1 MILCANFANK
11 TCTMIIE
18 ITSSTLKKILVVLIA
33 VLLVGGIGYFV
44 YNHNKCKNEREE
56 LASNINKAGTLSMFI
71 IQDYAMTWQAAIK
84 NEKVL
89 DDKGNSVY
97 NSDFNSA
104 IYNRSQFYRN
114 IGILPYLDSLKTAI
128 QVEMKNADS
137 DSKEDAAF
145 TSSFD
150 KVSKLMNLATEP
162 TGSLFTFNQNV
173 NVIRSEFQ
181 SSLDQIAIYYPV
193 ASKDSIEKWGLSFLQ
208 TKRAQYLEKIRK
220 EHAINKEQMKKEGFH
235 LITDGIYY
243 KTISRGDGKT
253 HCTSSSLVKVQYKM
267 TLMNG
272 IVMDKSRNEGFDVNL
287 SNVIRGWQIA
297 LPYMTLGET
306 AEFVIPFDLAYGE
319 QGTGPVP
326 SYANLRYRVKLLSI
340 D

>member
-1 MILCANFANK
+1 MK
-11 TCTMIIE
+11 IE
-18 ITSSTLKKILVVLIA
+18 ISSTTIKKICIIA
-33 VLLVGGIGYFV
+33 VFLLLLGGIGYMV
-44 YNHNKCKNEREE
+44 YNHFDSKNDKEE

-114 IGILPYLDSLKTAI
+114 IGVLPYLDSLKAI
-128 QVEMKNADS
+128 IQTEMKNVDS
-137 DSKEDAAF
+137 DSKEDLAF

-150 KVSKLMNLATEP
+150 KVAKLMNLAIEP

-173 NVIRSEFQ
+173 NVIRFEFQ
-181 SSLDQIAIYYPV
+181 SALDQVAIYHQV

-208 TKRAQYLEKIRK
+208 EKRTQYLEKIRE

-243 KTISRGDGKT
+243 KTISKGDDKT
-253 HCTSSSLVKVQYKM
+253 HCNLSSTITVKYKGTM
-267 TLMNG
+267 MNG
-272 IVMDKSRNEGFDVNL
+272 IEFDKSEKGIECSL
-287 SNVIRGWQIA
+287 ANVIRGWQIA
-297 LPYMTLGET
+297 IPYMTLGET
-306 AEFVIPFDLAYGE
+306 AEFIIPFDLAYGD
-319 QGTGPVP
+319 QGAGPIP
-326 SYANLRYRVKLLSI
+326 PYANLRFRVKLISF
-340 D
+340 

>member
-1 MILCANFANK
+1 M
-11 TCTMIIE
+11 TIE
-18 ITSSTLKKILVVLIA
+18 ISSTTIKKICITA
-33 VLLVGGIGYFV
+33 VFLLLLGGIGYMV
-44 YNHNKCKNEREE
+44 YNHFDSKNDKEE

-89 DDKGNSVY
+89 DDKGKSVY

-114 IGILPYLDSLKTAI
+114 IGVLPYLDSLKAVI
-128 QVEMKNADS
+128 QTEMKNVDS
-137 DSKEDAAF
+137 DSKEDIAF

-150 KVSKLMNLATEP
+150 KVAKLMNLAIEP

-173 NVIRSEFQ
+173 NVIHSEFQ
-181 SSLDQIAIYYPV
+181 SALDQVAIYYQV

-208 TKRAQYLEKIRK
+208 EKRTQYLEKIRE

-243 KTISRGDGKT
+243 KTISKGDGKT
-253 HCTSSSLVKVQYKM
+253 HCNLSSTITVKYKGTM
-267 TLMNG
+267 MNG
-272 IVMDKSRNEGFDVNL
+272 IEFDKSEKGIECSL
-287 SNVIRGWQIA
+287 ANVIRGWQIA
-297 LPYMTLGET
+297 IPYMTLGET
-306 AEFVIPFDLAYGE
+306 AEFIIPFDLAYGD
-319 QGTGPVP
+319 QGAGPIP
-326 SYANLRYRVKLLSI
+326 PYANLRFRVKLISF
-340 D
+340 

>member
-1 MILCANFANK
+1 M
-11 TCTMIIE
+11 
-18 ITSSTLKKILVVLIA
+18 LKKILVVLIA

-208 TKRAQYLEKIRK
+208 TKRTQYLEKIRK

-272 IVMDKSRNEGFDVNL
+272 IVMDESRNEGFDVNL

-319 QGTGPVP
+319 QMLIC
-326 SYANLRYRVKLLSI
+326 AIELNCFQ
-340 D
+340 

>member
-1 MILCANFANK
+1 MK
-11 TCTMIIE
+11 IE
-18 ITSSTLKKILVVLIA
+18 ISSTTIKKICITA
-33 VLLVGGIGYFV
+33 VFLLLLGGIGYMV
-44 YNHNKCKNEREE
+44 HNHFDSKNDKEE

-114 IGILPYLDSLKTAI
+114 IGVLPYLDSLKAVI
-128 QVEMKNADS
+128 QTEMKNVDS
-137 DSKEDAAF
+137 DSKEDIAF

-150 KVSKLMNLATEP
+150 KVAKLMNLAIEP

-181 SSLDQIAIYYPV
+181 SALDQVAIYHQV

-208 TKRAQYLEKIRK
+208 EKRTQYLEKIRE

-243 KTISRGDGKT
+243 KTISKGDGKT
-253 HCTSSSLVKVQYKM
+253 HCNLSSTITVKYKGTM
-267 TLMNG
+267 MNG
-272 IVMDKSRNEGFDVNL
+272 IEFDKSEKGIEFSL
-287 SNVIRGWQIA
+287 ANVIRGWQIA
-297 LPYMTLGET
+297 IPYMTLGET
-306 AEFVIPFDLAYGE
+306 AEFIIPFDLAYGD
-319 QGTGPVP
+319 QGAGPIP
-326 SYANLRYRVKLLSI
+326 PYANLRFRVKLISF
-340 D
+340 

>member
-1 MILCANFANK
+1 MK
-11 TCTMIIE
+11 IE
-18 ITSSTLKKILVVLIA
+18 ISSTTIKKICITA
-33 VLLVGGIGYFV
+33 VFLLLLGGIGYMV
-44 YNHNKCKNEREE
+44 YNHFDSKNDKEE

-114 IGILPYLDSLKTAI
+114 IGVLPYLDSLKAVI
-128 QVEMKNADS
+128 QTEMKNVDS
-137 DSKEDAAF
+137 DSKEDIAF

-150 KVSKLMNLATEP
+150 KVAKLMNLAIEP

-181 SSLDQIAIYYPV
+181 SALDQVAIYHQV

-208 TKRAQYLEKIRK
+208 EKRTQYLEKIRE

-243 KTISRGDGKT
+243 KTISKGDGKT
-253 HCTSSSLVKVQYKM
+253 HCNLSSTITVKYKGTM
-267 TLMNG
+267 MNG
-272 IVMDKSRNEGFDVNL
+272 IEFDKSEKGIECSL
-287 SNVIRGWQIA
+287 ANVIRGWQIA
-297 LPYMTLGET
+297 IPYMTLGET
-306 AEFVIPFDLAYGE
+306 AEFIIPFDLAYGD
-319 QGTGPVP
+319 QGAGPIP
-326 SYANLRYRVKLLSI
+326 PYANLRFRVKLISF
-340 D
+340 

>member
-1 MILCANFANK
+1 MK
-11 TCTMIIE
+11 IE
-18 ITSSTLKKILVVLIA
+18 ISSTTIKKICITA
-33 VLLVGGIGYFV
+33 VFLLLLGGIGYMV
-44 YNHNKCKNEREE
+44 YNHFDSKNDKEE

-114 IGILPYLDSLKTAI
+114 IGVLPYLDSLKAVI
-128 QVEMKNADS
+128 QTEMKNVDS
-137 DSKEDAAF
+137 DSKEDIAF

-150 KVSKLMNLATEP
+150 KVAKLMNLAIEP

-181 SSLDQIAIYYPV
+181 SALDQVAIYHQV

-208 TKRAQYLEKIRK
+208 EKRTQYLEKIRE

-235 LITDGIYY
+235 LITDGIY
-243 KTISRGDGKT
+243 
-253 HCTSSSLVKVQYKM
+253 
-267 TLMNG
+267 
-272 IVMDKSRNEGFDVNL
+272 
-287 SNVIRGWQIA
+287 
-297 LPYMTLGET
+297 
-306 AEFVIPFDLAYGE
+306 
-319 QGTGPVP
+319 
-326 SYANLRYRVKLLSI
+326 
-340 D
+340 

>member
-1 MILCANFANK
+1 
-11 TCTMIIE
+11 
-18 ITSSTLKKILVVLIA
+18 
-33 VLLVGGIGYFV
+33 
-44 YNHNKCKNEREE
+44 
-56 LASNINKAGTLSMFI
+56 
-71 IQDYAMTWQAAIK
+71 
-84 NEKVL
+84 
-89 DDKGNSVY
+89 
-97 NSDFNSA
+97 
-104 IYNRSQFYRN
+104 
-114 IGILPYLDSLKTAI
+114 
-128 QVEMKNADS
+128 
-137 DSKEDAAF
+137 
-145 TSSFD
+145 
-150 KVSKLMNLATEP
+150 
-162 TGSLFTFNQNV
+162 
-173 NVIRSEFQ
+173 
-181 SSLDQIAIYYPV
+181 
-193 ASKDSIEKWGLSFLQ
+193 
-208 TKRAQYLEKIRK
+208 
-220 EHAINKEQMKKEGFH
+220 MKKEGFH

>member
-1 MILCANFANK
+1 MK
-11 TCTMIIE
+11 IE
-18 ITSSTLKKILVVLIA
+18 ISSTTIKKICITA
-33 VLLVGGIGYFV
+33 VFLLLLGGIGYMV
-44 YNHNKCKNEREE
+44 YNHFDSKNDKEE

-114 IGILPYLDSLKTAI
+114 IGVLPYLDSLKAVI
-128 QVEMKNADS
+128 QTEMKNVDS
-137 DSKEDAAF
+137 DSKEDIAF

-150 KVSKLMNLATEP
+150 KVAKLMNLAIEP

-181 SSLDQIAIYYPV
+181 SALDQVAIYHQV
-193 ASKDSIEKWGLSFLQ
+193 ASQDSIEKWGLSFLQ
-208 TKRAQYLEKIRK
+208 EKRTQYLEKIRE

-243 KTISRGDGKT
+243 KTISKGDGKT
-253 HCTSSSLVKVQYKM
+253 HCNLSSTITVKYKGTM
-267 TLMNG
+267 MNG
-272 IVMDKSRNEGFDVNL
+272 IEFDKSEKGIECSL
-287 SNVIRGWQIA
+287 ANVIRGWQIA
-297 LPYMTLGET
+297 IPYMTLGET
-306 AEFVIPFDLAYGE
+306 AEFIIPFDLAYGD
-319 QGTGPVP
+319 QGAGPIP
-326 SYANLRYRVKLLSI
+326 PYANLRFRVKLISF
-340 D
+340 

>member
-1 MILCANFANK
+1 MK
-11 TCTMIIE
+11 IE
-18 ITSSTLKKILVVLIA
+18 ISSTTIKKICITA
-33 VLLVGGIGYFV
+33 VFLLLLGGIGYMV
-44 YNHNKCKNEREE
+44 YNHFDSKNDKEE

-114 IGILPYLDSLKTAI
+114 IGVLPYLDSLKAVI
-128 QVEMKNADS
+128 QTEMKNVDS
-137 DSKEDAAF
+137 DSKEDIAF

-150 KVSKLMNLATEP
+150 KVAKLMNLAIEP

-181 SSLDQIAIYYPV
+181 SALDQVAIYHQV

-208 TKRAQYLEKIRK
+208 EKRTQYLEKIRE

-243 KTISRGDGKT
+243 KTISKGDGKT
-253 HCTSSSLVKVQYKM
+253 HCNLSSTITVKYKGTM
-267 TLMNG
+267 MNG
-272 IVMDKSRNEGFDVNL
+272 IEFDKSEKGIECSL
-287 SNVIRGWQIA
+287 ANVIRGWQIA
-297 LPYMTLGET
+297 IPYMTLGET
-306 AEFVIPFDLAYGE
+306 AEFIIPFDLAYGDH
-319 QGTGPVP
+319 GAGPIP
-326 SYANLRYRVKLLSI
+326 PYANLRFRVKLISF
-340 D
+340 

>member
-1 MILCANFANK
+1 MK
-11 TCTMIIE
+11 IE
-18 ITSSTLKKILVVLIA
+18 ISSTTIKKICITA
-33 VLLVGGIGYFV
+33 VFLLLLGGIGYMV
-44 YNHNKCKNEREE
+44 YNHFDSKNDKEE

-114 IGILPYLDSLKTAI
+114 IGVLPYLDSLKAVI
-128 QVEMKNADS
+128 QTEMKNVDS
-137 DSKEDAAF
+137 DSKEDIAF

-150 KVSKLMNLATEP
+150 KVAKLMNLAIEP

-181 SSLDQIAIYYPV
+181 SALDQVAIYHQV

-208 TKRAQYLEKIRK
+208 EKRTQYLEKIRE

-243 KTISRGDGKT
+243 KTISKGDGKT
-253 HCTSSSLVKVQYKM
+253 HCNLSSTITVKYKGTM
-267 TLMNG
+267 MNG
-272 IVMDKSRNEGFDVNL
+272 IEFDKSEKSIECSL
-287 SNVIRGWQIA
+287 ANVIRGWQIA
-297 LPYMTLGET
+297 IPYMTLGET
-306 AEFVIPFDLAYGE
+306 AEFIIPFDLAYGD
-319 QGTGPVP
+319 QGAGPIP
-326 SYANLRYRVKLLSI
+326 PYANLRFRVKLISF
-340 D
+340 